1 MLFKELGEYTLP
13 KLGID
18 EKQRMGNN
26 PEYIGEPMQ
35 WYAMSVPY
43 NRVLKVKGML
53 DEAQMECFVPMRYEV
68 RTVRGRKVRQYIP
81 AISNLLFVHTTDS
94 RLKMFKQTT
103 TFLQYLVRRVDG
115 VSRKIVVPDAQME
128 QFIRVSRTDDDR
140 LVYLKPEEINLSKG
154 TRVRILG
161 GVFDGVE
168 GLFVR
173 VKGKRNRRVVV
184 LIDHVSAIAVSE
196 VSPDLIEILDD

>member
-1 MLFKELGEYTLP
+1 MLFKELEEHTLP

>member
-1 MLFKELGEYTLP
+1 MLFKELGEHTLP

>member
-1 MLFKELGEYTLP
+1 MG
-13 KLGID
+13 
-18 EKQRMGNN
+18 KQCGTYR
-26 PEYIGEPMQ
+26 
-35 WYAMSVPY
+35 
-43 NRVLKVKGML
+43 RTDVLVCY
-53 DEAQMECFVPMRYEV
+53 ECPVQPGVESEEHV
-68 RTVRGRKVRQYIP
+68 GCRGDRSFCAHALRSAYRPGKKVRLYVP
-81 AISNLLFVHTTDS
+81 AVSNLLFVHTTDS
-94 RLKMFKQTT
+94 RLRLFKQTT

-115 VSRKIVVPDAQME
+115 VSRKIIVPDAQME
-128 QFIRVSRTDDDR
+128 QFMRVSRTDDDR

>member
-1 MLFKELGEYTLP
+1 MECKERAENIENEGL
-13 KLGID
+13 I
-18 EKQRMGNN
+18 
-26 PEYIGEPMQ
+26 IGEPVC

-43 NRVLKVKGML
+43 NRVLKVKDML
-53 DEAQMECFVPMRYEV
+53 DSERIECFVPMRYEV
-68 RTVRGRKVRQYIP
+68 RTVRGHKMRLYVP
-81 AISNLLFVHTTDS
+81 AVSNLLFVHTTDS

>member
-68 RTVRGRKVRQYIP
+68 RTVRGKKVRLYVP
-81 AISNLLFVHTTDS
+81 AVSNLLFVHTTDS
-94 RLKMFKQTT
+94 RLRLFKQTT

-115 VSRKIVVPDAQME
+115 VSRKIIVPDAQME
-128 QFIRVSRTDDDR
+128 QFMRVSRTDDDR

-168 GLFVR
+168 GLFVK

-184 LIDHVSAIAVSE
+184 MIEEVSAIAISE
-196 VSPDLIEILDD
+196 VSPDLIEVLEV

>member
-1 MLFKELGEYTLP
+1 
-13 KLGID
+13 
-18 EKQRMGNN
+18 
-26 PEYIGEPMQ
+26 
-35 WYAMSVPY
+35 
-43 NRVLKVKGML
+43 
-53 DEAQMECFVPMRYEV
+53 
-68 RTVRGRKVRQYIP
+68 
-81 AISNLLFVHTTDS
+81 
-94 RLKMFKQTT
+94 
-103 TFLQYLVRRVDG
+103 
-115 VSRKIVVPDAQME
+115 ME
-128 QFIRVSRTDDDR
+128 QFMRVSRTDDDR